1 MCNKISKPIDNDI
14 GLIPGVSLC
23 EKSGVRYIHLSQNT
37 TLESIK
43 SLLQLLKINKI
54 PFQVYDKL
62 YPSMSD
68 PGAYLSYSQEK
79 NMSPDCWS
87 MTLGNHGWTGG
98 IYTIDEN
105 IIASQLENLL
115 KRGLIQEIQ
124 IEKIAF
130 FSHYDFEKS
139 DRNIE
144 MNAEL
149 AKLHN
154 YCLSDSDNAVDQ

>member
-1 MCNKISKPIDNDI
+1 MCNKIFNPIDCDI
-14 GLIPGVSLC
+14 DLISGVSLC

-43 SLLQLLKINKI
+43 SLLQLLKMNKI
-54 PFQVYDKL
+54 PFEIYDKL
-62 YPSMSD
+62 YYPSTD
-68 PGAYLSYSQEK
+68 PGAYLTYSQEK

-98 IYTIDEN
+98 IFTIDEN

-115 KRGLIQEIQ
+115 KKGLIQEIR

-130 FSHYDFEKS
+130 FSHYDFVKS
-139 DRNIE
+139 DKNIE
-144 MNAEL
+144 MNMRL

-154 YCLSDSDNAVDQ
+154 YCLSDSDSAVDQ